1 MELRLYAMT
10 CGWLTGRRGHLM
22 EGGEGE
28 IELPIPSYLIEHP
41 KGRVLFDTG
50 MHPDCQSDPAGRLG
64 TRLAELFRF
73 NYRAGEEVSARLAAF
88 DRDAVSIDL
97 IVNSHFHFDHVGG
110 NALVPNATMVV
121 QRREWEAGMDP
132 DIAARRGFDRRDFD
146 LGHKLRLVDGEHD
159 LFGDGSVVLLPTY
172 GHTPGHQSMR
182 LRLASDDIVL
192 AGDSCYFCR
201 TLRERRLPRFAHD
214 PHTDARLAR
223 PAGNARGRRRAHLL
237 RPPPRILEDR
247 AAGAGVDRL
256 TMAILPRAIL
266 FDLDDTILVA
276 FGPAQSQWQ
285 RTIAAFTDRLGPI
298 EATVIAAAI
307 QAASTELWADPA
319 RHKYWRHRIGAA
331 RRRIVA
337 SAFATLASAGHPVP
351 CEAVGDA
358 LADAYNALHNEELSM
373 FPDAHATLLR
383 LKELGVKLALITN
396 GAAEPQR
403 AKVVRFALEDVLD
416 PGAAD
421 QAV

>member
-10 CGWLTGRRGHLM
+10 CGWLTGRLGHLM

-88 DRDAVSIDL
+88 DRDAASIDL

-201 TLRERRLPRFAHD
+201 TLRERRLPRFAFDHAQMHAPPDRMAMIEAGGARIFFGHD
-214 PHTDARLAR
+214 P
-223 PAGNARGRRRAHLL
+223 
-237 RPPPRILEDR
+237 E
-247 AAGAGVDRL
+247 
-256 TMAILPRAIL
+256 
-266 FDLDDTILVA
+266 F
-276 FGPAQSQWQ
+276 W
-285 RTIAAFTDRLGPI
+285 RTVP
-298 EATVIAAAI
+298 
-307 QAASTELWADPA
+307 QAPEL
-319 RHKYWRHRIGAA
+319 
-331 RRRIVA
+331 IV
-337 SAFATLASAGHPVP
+337 
-351 CEAVGDA
+351 
-358 LADAYNALHNEELSM
+358 
-373 FPDAHATLLR
+373 
-383 LKELGVKLALITN
+383 
-396 GAAEPQR
+396 
-403 AKVVRFALEDVLD
+403 
-416 PGAAD
+416 
-421 QAV
+421 